1 MKFRFIMNF
10 IFIILLILV
19 LFSFA
24 MFQGGFTSWFL
35 FFSFLPIFLYQ
46 MALMFYSIK
55 MWQVTRELSKQR
67 IEAGD
72 QVIVKIS
79 IRRKIPFPLYY
90 CIFEEIFPESLNKID
105 LRQDKY
111 KQMNNPDSIKTVRQK
126 KSILFPWFKRE
137 FTLTYPLTHLPR
149 GEHIL
154 SEVRIRTGDIFGL
167 IKKDHTFQTVC
178 HLTVL
183 PSRRKLFMEEKASN
197 LEQGMISSPSIHF
210 KNTNVVSGIR
220 EYMPGDRFS
229 WIDWKQTARKNEVMT
244 KEFEQEKSTDT
255 LLVLDSTY
263 YPDLNELAFEA
274 TVELSLSFIDLF
286 KKNGTSANVLTIG
299 EEMNFFP
306 AKRFVQKEAIER
318 HLTTIQPSGSKA
330 FPLLLKEGLMRWNNQ
345 HLIIILTTTLDE
357 SLQETIKQLKM
368 RRKRVHLIYIQAKQD
383 LTPSG
388 QAIIKHLTQINMD
401 VNLLTEDQLIKDRIG
416 VKSR

>member
-1 MKFRFIMNF
+1 MKFRFIRNF
-10 IFIILLILV
+10 IFIILLFLV

-46 MALMFYSIK
+46 IALMFYPIK
-55 MWQVTRELSKQR
+55 MWKVTRELSKQM

-79 IRRKIPFPLYY
+79 IRRKVPFPLYY
-90 CIFEEIFPESLNKID
+90 CIFEEIFPETLNKLD

-111 KQMNNPDSIKTVRQK
+111 KQMNNPNSINTVRQK
-126 KSILFPWFKRE
+126 KKILFPWFKRE
-137 FTLTYPLTHLPR
+137 FTFTYPLTHLPR
-149 GEHIL
+149 GEHVL
-154 SEVRIRTGDIFGL
+154 SEVRIRTGDVFGL
-167 IKKDHTFQTVC
+167 IKKDHTFQTVS
-178 HLTVL
+178 HLTVF
-183 PSRRKLFMEEKASN
+183 PYQRKLRMDEQARN
-197 LEQGMISSPSIHF
+197 LEQGVTSSQALNF
-210 KNTNVVSGIR
+210 KNTNVASGIR

-255 LLVLDSTY
+255 LLILDSSY
-263 YPDLNELAFEA
+263 YPGFNELAFEA

-286 KKNGTSANVLTIG
+286 RKNGTYASLLTIG
-299 EEMNFFP
+299 EETNFFP
-306 AKRFVQKEAIER
+306 AKRFVQREAMER
-318 HLTTIQPSGSKA
+318 HLATVHPTGNKA
-330 FPLLLKEGLMRWNNQ
+330 FSLLLKEEFMRLNSQ
-345 HLIIILTTTLDE
+345 HLIIILTTNLDE

-368 RRKRVHLIYIQAKQD
+368 RKKRVHLIYIQAKQD
-383 LTPSG
+383 LTPAD
-388 QAIIKHLTQINMD
+388 QANIKHLTHINIA
-401 VNLLTEDQLIKDRIG
+401 VSLLTEEQLTKDRIE